1 MLVCIARHFR
11 DVQTFS
17 IRAASFAAAS
27 TAPPVPIL
35 SRGENFTVV
44 AKPGGVPCHA
54 SDYVGR
60 RRTRKG
66 VNDEDVDEEGEPPV
80 PLLQRVR
87 DTLGA
92 RVNLVHRLDRGASGC
107 VLCAWSD
114 HETATHLLH
123 EALTSEGAQK
133 TYVAICRGEGV
144 LKGEDLRE
152 KGWFTIDRPIRDE
165 RGRVNDATT
174 DFLFVAGQPSPPAD
188 EEKDN
193 FDSRCCVVLAR
204 PRTGRWHQIRRHLNG
219 LSHPILGDSTHGN
232 SRTNR
237 SWRRHGGLPGERMC
251 LHLAHMR
258 LPPTDVTRAAS
269 TAVVEECDEDKKG
282 DGDGGGGGGYGV
294 DARCPLPEDMLHLLR
309 TNAPGVL
316 AASKAALERE
326 AGLLVV
332 LP

>member
-107 VLCAWSD
+107 VLCTWSD

-152 KGWFTIDRPIRDE
+152 KGWFTKQSA
-165 RGRVNDATT
+165 RGR
-174 DFLFVAGQPSPPAD
+174 Q
-188 EEKDN
+188 
-193 FDSRCCVVLAR
+193 
-204 PRTGRWHQIRRHLNG
+204 
-219 LSHPILGDSTHGN
+219 
-232 SRTNR
+232 
-237 SWRRHGGLPGERMC
+237 
-251 LHLAHMR
+251 
-258 LPPTDVTRAAS
+258 
-269 TAVVEECDEDKKG
+269 
-282 DGDGGGGGGYGV
+282 
-294 DARCPLPEDMLHLLR
+294 
-309 TNAPGVL
+309 
-316 AASKAALERE
+316 
-326 AGLLVV
+326 
-332 LP
+332 